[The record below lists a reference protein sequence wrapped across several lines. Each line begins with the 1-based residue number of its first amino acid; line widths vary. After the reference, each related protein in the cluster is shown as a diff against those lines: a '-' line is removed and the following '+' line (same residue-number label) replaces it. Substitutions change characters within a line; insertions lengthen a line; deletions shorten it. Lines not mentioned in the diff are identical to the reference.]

1 MPPRGPTIAGR
12 FGLNIILVSGATARA
27 RTLSLDWRH
36 WTAGS
41 FGLLALFLSF
51 TLLFNYMT
59 LRYAAAI
66 NHPLLQAILLADQRQ
81 EAQKTQEVVQ
91 GRLNAMAIKLGDL
104 QAKMLR
110 LDGLGERLA
119 KLAGLKPQ
127 ELPGPLQPGTTPGR
141 GGPAPTLQRNLSLDE
156 FNAMLGELAQQVD
169 QRSDQL
175 GVLEALLVNDSATKK
190 FLPTLKPIEDAWYSS
205 NFGWRLDPF
214 TGQQSFHEGID
225 FPADVGTA
233 IEAAASGK
241 VVFAD
246 VHPAYG
252 KMIEIDH
259 GNGLVSRYAHCSA
272 LLVSEGDF
280 VMRGQLIA
288 KVGTTGR
295 STGPHLHFEVRLN
308 GVPQNPARFLQA
320 SG

>member
-1 MPPRGPTIAGR
+1 
-12 FGLNIILVSGATARA
+12 LNIILVSGSTARA

-91 GRLNAMAIKLGDL
+91 GHLNAMAIKLGDL

-272 LLVSEGDF
+272 LLVNEGDF

>member
-1 MPPRGPTIAGR
+1 
-12 FGLNIILVSGATARA
+12 LNIILVSSATARA

-41 FGLLALFLSF
+41 FGLLALFVSF

-91 GRLNAMAIKLGDL
+91 GHLNAMAIKLGDL

-127 ELPGPLQPGTTPGR
+127 ELPGLLQPGTTPGR

-156 FNAMLGELAQQVD
+156 FNAMLGQLAQQVD

-175 GVLEALLVNDSATKK
+175 GVLEALLMTDSANKK

-225 FPADVGTA
+225 FPADVGTT

-272 LLVSEGDF
+272 LLVNEGDF
-280 VMRGQLIA
+280 VMRGQIIA

>member
-1 MPPRGPTIAGR
+1 
-12 FGLNIILVSGATARA
+12 
-27 RTLSLDWRH
+27 
-36 WTAGS
+36 
-41 FGLLALFLSF
+41 
-51 TLLFNYMT
+51 
-59 LRYAAAI
+59 
-66 NHPLLQAILLADQRQ
+66 LQAILLADQRE

-91 GRLNAMAIKLGDL
+91 GHLNAMAVKLGDL
-104 QAKMLR
+104 QAQMLR
-110 LDGLGERLA
+110 LDWLGERLA

-127 ELPGPLQPGTTPGR
+127 ELPGVLQPGTTPGR

-156 FNAMLGELAQQVD
+156 FNAMLAQLAQQVD

-175 GVLEALLVNDSATKK
+175 GVLEALLVSDSANKK
-190 FLPTLKPIEDAWYSS
+190 FLPTLKPIEDAWFSS
-205 NFGWRLDPF
+205 NFGLRLDPF

-233 IEAAASGK
+233 IDAAASGK
-241 VVFAD
+241 VIFAD

-259 GNGLVSRYAHCSA
+259 GKGLVTRYAHCSA
-272 LLVSEGDF
+272 LLVNEGDF

>member
-1 MPPRGPTIAGR
+1 
-12 FGLNIILVSGATARA
+12 LNIILVSGATARA

-41 FGLLALFLSF
+41 FGLFALFVSF

-81 EAQKTQEVVQ
+81 EAQKAQEVVQ
-91 GRLNAMAIKLGDL
+91 GHLNAMAVKLGDL

-127 ELPGPLQPGTTPGR
+127 ELPGLLQAGTTPGR

-175 GVLEALLVNDSATKK
+175 GVLEALLMTDSANKK

-225 FPADVGTA
+225 FPAEVGTT

-272 LLVSEGDF
+272 LLVNEGDF

>member
-1 MPPRGPTIAGR
+1 M
-12 FGLNIILVSGATARA
+12 NIILVSGATARA
-27 RTLSLDWRH
+27 RTLTVDWRH
-36 WTAGS
+36 WTAG
-41 FGLLALFLSF
+41 GIGALTLFLSF

-59 LRYAAAI
+59 LRYAASI

-81 EAQKTQEVVQ
+81 EAQKAQEVIQ
-91 GRLNAMAIKLGDL
+91 GHLNAMAVKLGDL

-127 ELPGPLQPGTTPGR
+127 ELPGVLQAGTTPGR
-141 GGPAPTLQRNLSLDE
+141 GGPAPTLERSLSLDE
-156 FNAMLGELAQQVD
+156 FNAMLAQLSRQVD
-169 QRSDQL
+169 QRTDEL
-175 GVLEALLVNDSATKK
+175 GVLEALLVTDSANKK
-190 FLPTLKPIEDAWYSS
+190 FLPTLKPIEDAWFSS
-205 NFGWRLDPF
+205 NFGWRIDPF
-214 TGQQSFHEGID
+214 NGLQSFHEGID
-225 FPADVGTA
+225 FPADVGTP
-233 IEAAASGK
+233 IDAAASGK
-241 VVFAD
+241 VVAAE

-259 GNGLVSRYAHCSA
+259 GNGLVTRYAHCSA
-272 LLVSEGDF
+272 LLVKEGDL
-280 VMRGQLIA
+280 VVRGQLIGR
-288 KVGTTGR
+288 VGNTGR

>member
-41 FGLLALFLSF
+41 FGRLALFLSF

-91 GRLNAMAIKLGDL
+91 GHLNAMAIKLGDL

-156 FNAMLGELAQQVD
+156 FNAMLGELVQQVD

-272 LLVSEGDF
+272 LLVNEGDF

>member
-1 MPPRGPTIAGR
+1 M
-12 FGLNIILVSGATARA
+12 NIILVSGATARA
-27 RTLSLDWRH
+27 RTLTVDWRH
-36 WTAGS
+36 WTAGGFS
-41 FGLLALFLSF
+41 VLVLFLSF

-59 LRYAAAI
+59 LRYAASI

-81 EAQKTQEVVQ
+81 QAQKTQEVVQ
-91 GRLNAMAIKLGDL
+91 GHLNAMAVKLGDL

-127 ELPGPLQPGTTPGR
+127 DLPGLLQPGTTPGR
-141 GGPAPTLQRNLSLDE
+141 GGPAPTLQRSLTLDE
-156 FNAMLGELAQQVD
+156 FNEMLTQLSRQVD

-175 GVLEALLVNDSATKK
+175 GVLEALLMTDSANKK

-214 TGQQSFHEGID
+214 TGEQSFHEGID
-225 FPADVGTA
+225 FPADVGTT
-233 IEAAASGK
+233 IDAAASGK
-241 VVFAD
+241 VVYAD

-272 LLVSEGDF
+272 LLVKEGDL
-280 VMRGQLIA
+280 VVRGQQIGR
-288 KVGTTGR
+288 VGTTGR

>member
-91 GRLNAMAIKLGDL
+91 GHLNAMAIKLGDL

-175 GVLEALLVNDSATKK
+175 GVLEALLVSDSANKK
-190 FLPTLKPIEDAWYSS
+190 FMPTLKPIEDAWYSS

-272 LLVSEGDF
+272 LLVNEGDF